1 MDYELM
7 GKYALRRMVLFVPTL
22 LVATI
27 LVFALF
33 WIVPGDPAL
42 TILARRE
49 RRSGAVSSEQL
60 QQLRHKLGL
69 DRPLCLQYASWLGN
83 VLRGDLGTSLWY
95 KTPVWGQLRDRFLV
109 TMELAVMAILLA
121 VCAAVPLGVVSAVEQ
136 GTGLDYLSRIFFS
149 VGISLPTVWFGILIV

>member
-27 LVFALF
+27 LAFARV

-42 TILARRE
+42 TILGGE
-49 RRSGAVSSEQL
+49 GDSGAVSSEQL
-60 QQLRHKLGL
+60 QQLRQKLGL
-69 DRPLCLQYASWLGN
+69 DRPLYVQYASWLGN

-95 KTPVWGQLRDRFLV
+95 KTPVWSQLKDRFLV

-121 VCAAVPLGVVSAVEQ
+121 VCAAVPLGIVSASKPEPRAA
-136 GTGLDYLSRIFFS
+136 LSPLGFS
-149 VGISLPTVWFGILIV
+149 RAGR